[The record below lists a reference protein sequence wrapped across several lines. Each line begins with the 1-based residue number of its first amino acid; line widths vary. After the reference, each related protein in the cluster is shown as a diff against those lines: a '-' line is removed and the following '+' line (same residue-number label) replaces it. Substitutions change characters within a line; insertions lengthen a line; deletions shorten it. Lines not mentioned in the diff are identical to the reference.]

1 MPPHYLVEVEKDATD
16 KEGEV
21 SSCDILFAE
30 DIEMIHLQYMEYKKT
45 ESTTKGRESPVIDDF
60 FFEK

>member
-30 DIEMIHLQYMEYKKT
+30 DIEMFYQQYMEYKGLSQRQKA
-45 ESTTKGRESPVIDDF
+45 ENRL
-60 FFEK
+60 